1 MEEGE
6 KEEIINWR
14 RMKRRK
20 NWARLSIVDSIDRLN
35 NRCNENCQESY
46 RVSTNPNRLWNPL
59 VSTNPFGLLK
69 VIFDSQPKWVSTNPS
84 TFFSVVAFVLLL
96 LHYYSHIKIAAW
108 CTPTPVS

>member
-84 TFFSVVAFVLLL
+84 TFFSVKETKKKKLFV
-96 LHYYSHIKIAAW
+96 HF
-108 CTPTPVS
+108 